1 MKDIVKVLRDNEKET
16 IKILKAQ
23 KDLTVNFADW
33 DENDEVYENADDCPY
48 IRYSNDDGEISTLLV
63 VAARY
68 NEETKRIE
76 VITTDDEYEKTN
88 NEWFPL
94 NWADDISYWQVFD
107 LIEEFVE

>member
-1 MKDIVKVLRDNEKET
+1 MKDILKVLRDNEKEA

-23 KDLTVNFADW
+23 KDLMVNFANW

-48 IRYSNDDGEISTLLV
+48 IRYSNDDGEIKTLLV

-68 NEETKRIE
+68 NDERNTIE
-76 VITTDDEYEKTN
+76 VITTDDEYEKTD

-94 NWADDISYWQVFD
+94 AWADDISYWQVFD
-107 LIEEFVE
+107 LIEEYVK

>member
-1 MKDIVKVLRDNEKET
+1 MKDIIKVLDNNEKET

-23 KDLTVNFADW
+23 KDLMVNFANW

-48 IRYSNDDGEISTLLV
+48 IRYSNDDGEIKTLLV

-68 NEETKRIE
+68 NEEKKRIE
-76 VITTDDEYEKTN
+76 VITTDDEYEKTD

-107 LIEEFVE
+107 LIEEYVK

>member
-1 MKDIVKVLRDNEKET
+1 MKDIVKVLRDNEKEA

-76 VITTDDEYEKTN
+76 VITTDDEYEKAN

>member
-1 MKDIVKVLRDNEKET
+1 MKDIIKALYDNEKEA

-23 KDLTVNFADW
+23 KDLTVNFANW
-33 DENDEVYENADDCPY
+33 DENDEVYENAGDCPY

-68 NEETKRIE
+68 NEEKKRIE
-76 VITTDDEYEKTN
+76 VITTDDECEKTD

-107 LIEEFVE
+107 SIEEYAE